1 MGYKVKVIYGRSK
14 LVLFLCCMVFI
25 ACNDENVVDPN
36 LISSQLNFPEFFIEK
51 GIDEDSSYISFRG
64 IKMNEDTLL
73 IEGSSWGVIEYG
85 LFIAREDFK
94 QEIFFRM
101 MGECGTVTTRTWMR
115 VTRTSYIT
123 TAETDTLWKLGFTNL
138 KDTLTVVKVTIH

>member
-1 MGYKVKVIYGRSK
+1 
-14 LVLFLCCMVFI
+14 
-25 ACNDENVVDPN
+25 
-36 LISSQLNFPEFFIEK
+36 
-51 GIDEDSSYISFRG
+51 
-64 IKMNEDTLL
+64 
-73 IEGSSWGVIEYG
+73 
-85 LFIAREDFK
+85 
-94 QEIFFRM
+94 M